1 MEQNYFQ
8 YDNFFYKPQK
18 GIAMGSPISGMLAEI
33 YLQYIENDYI
43 KHSFDS
49 NEIIFYRRY
58 VYDILIIYNQNKIK
72 EDQILVKINNID
84 EHLQFKM
91 TIEENGNIDFLDLTI
106 HRGNKN
112 LSISIYRKATNTD
125 TTIHYL
131 SNHPYEQKMAAY
143 RCYIH
148 RMLTL
153 PISQISL
160 KKEWTSI
167 CTMAISNGF
176 PEKIIHNLKEKLTQ
190 KKNKHLG
197 R

>member
-91 TIEENGNIDFLDLTI
+91 TTE
-106 HRGNKN
+106 
-112 LSISIYRKATNTD
+112 
-125 TTIHYL
+125 
-131 SNHPYEQKMAAY
+131 KMV
-143 RCYIH
+143 
-148 RMLTL
+148 T
-153 PISQISL
+153 
-160 KKEWTSI
+160 
-167 CTMAISNGF
+167 
-176 PEKIIHNLKEKLTQ
+176 
-190 KKNKHLG
+190 
-197 R
+197 

>member
-84 EHLQFKM
+84 KHLQFKM
-91 TIEENGNIDFLDLTI
+91 TTEENGNINFLDLTI
-106 HRGNKN
+106 HRGNEN
-112 LSISIYRKATNTD
+112 LSISIYRKATNTE

-131 SNHPYEQKMAAY
+131 SNHPY
-143 RCYIH
+143 
-148 RMLTL
+148 
-153 PISQISL
+153 
-160 KKEWTSI
+160 
-167 CTMAISNGF
+167 
-176 PEKIIHNLKEKLTQ
+176 
-190 KKNKHLG
+190 
-197 R
+197 